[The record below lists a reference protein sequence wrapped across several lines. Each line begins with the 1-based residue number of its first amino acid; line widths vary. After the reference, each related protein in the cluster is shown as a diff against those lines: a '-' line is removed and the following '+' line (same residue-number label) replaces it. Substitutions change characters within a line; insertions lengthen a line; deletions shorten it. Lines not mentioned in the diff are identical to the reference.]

1 MKLSK
6 SKIIG
11 LIALLAVVGVVCGT
25 LVWRQS
31 QPAPAEPTE
40 QVSITG
46 YLGGEKI
53 GLFDDAKFKALAA
66 KQGIAIDYRKA
77 GSPAMMD
84 TDRKGMG
91 YLFPSSRAAVEYG
104 NAKGVKAPQSDIV
117 FNSPI
122 VLYTH
127 KAVADGLVNGG
138 LVTKDDSGA
147 YHMDMAKAVDA
158 MVANTTW
165 ADVGYTAGYGQFRI
179 DSTDPVK
186 SNSGNE
192 YAALLAT
199 VLNGG
204 QPAMVDSVARD
215 GKTIAS
221 IFAKSGWMETSSED
235 SFNQFLTLGVGSK
248 PMMVGYESQL
258 LDLAVNQPDA
268 FKQIKDD
275 VVIVYPTPTVWSTHT
290 LMALDEKRRH
300 TAEPVENT
308 GGAEAGVGAPWLP
321 RGQLRRHRFD
331 QPIRRGR
338 HARPDPAVSEL
349 PNNDAM
355 QHLITT
361 LQSAQ
366 AKLVA
371 DISMYDTMYTQN
383 AQQYRE
389 LKMTVLAGKKALAD
403 FNANQLPALE
413 AEAAASGDAM
423 QAQVL
428 KNFKSKL
435 DRFAK
440 RLDDLDRI
448 SVVTLQ
454 TAPQIKIIQ
463 NADQTIVDKIDTT
476 ISTTIPVW
484 KSQMVIALGLS
495 NQRKVLDLQNKA
507 DDVTNKL
514 LARNAAALYKGAVD
528 AEKANQRSVVEIDTL
543 EKINAE
549 LIATLKETVQIQK
562 EGEANREAAQVKMRQ
577 IESDLKNALLEN
589 AQQM

>member
-77 GSPAMMD
+77 GSLAMMD
-84 TDRKGMG
+84 ADRKGMD

-104 NAKGVKAPQSDIV
+104 NAKGVKATQSDIV

-138 LVTKDDSGA
+138 LMTKDDSGA

-204 QPAMVDSVARD
+204 QPATVDSVARD

-290 LMALDEKRRH
+290 LMALDEKGGTLLNLLKTPAVQKLAWERH
-300 TAEPVENT
+300 GFRAANF
-308 GGAEAGVGAPWLP
+308 AGTDSIS
-321 RGQLRRHRFD
+321 RFGVPGTLD
-331 QPIRRGR
+331 QI
-338 HARPDPAVSEL
+338 PAVSEL

-355 QHLITT
+355 QQLIAT

-403 FNANQLPALE
+403 FNANQ
-413 AEAAASGDAM
+413 AASAGGRGRRQWRRHAGASAEELQV
-423 QAQVL
+423 QARPFCQATRRPRPHQRGYL
-428 KNFKSKL
+428 A
-435 DRFAK
+435 DRA
-440 RLDDLDRI
+440 
-448 SVVTLQ
+448 
-454 TAPQIKIIQ
+454 
-463 NADQTIVDKIDTT
+463 ADQNHPERGPDHRGQDRHHHLHHD
-476 ISTTIPVW
+476 S
-484 KSQMVIALGLS
+484 G
-495 NQRKVLDLQNKA
+495 
-507 DDVTNKL
+507 
-514 LARNAAALYKGAVD
+514 
-528 AEKANQRSVVEIDTL
+528 VE
-543 EKINAE
+543 
-549 LIATLKETVQIQK
+549 
-562 EGEANREAAQVKMRQ
+562 
-577 IESDLKNALLEN
+577 ESDGDRAGPVQP
-589 AQQM
+589 AQGSRPAEQGRRCDQQAAGA

>member
-104 NAKGVKAPQSDIV
+104 NAKGVKAPPKRHRLQLTDCAI
-117 FNSPI
+117 
-122 VLYTH
+122 H
-127 KAVADGLVNGG
+127 AQGRGG
-138 LVTKDDSGA
+138 RARERRTCDQ
-147 YHMDMAKAVDA
+147 
-158 MVANTTW
+158 
-165 ADVGYTAGYGQFRI
+165 GQFGRV
-179 DSTDPVK
+179 SHV
-186 SNSGNE
+186 
-192 YAALLAT
+192 
-199 VLNGG
+199 
-204 QPAMVDSVARD
+204 
-215 GKTIAS
+215 
-221 IFAKSGWMETSSED
+221 
-235 SFNQFLTLGVGSK
+235 
-248 PMMVGYESQL
+248 

-338 HARPDPAVSEL
+338 HARPDPGR
-349 PNNDAM
+349 
-355 QHLITT
+355 IRT
-361 LQSAQ
+361 
-366 AKLVA
+366 
-371 DISMYDTMYTQN
+371 
-383 AQQYRE
+383 AQQRCHATPHHHPPIRASQTRGRHLHVRHDVHAERPAIPRAENDRTGRQEGARRLQRQPAASAGGRGRRQWRRHAGASAEE
-389 LKMTVLAGKKALAD
+389 LQVQARPFCQATRRPRPHQRGYLAD
-403 FNANQLPALE
+403 RA
-413 AEAAASGDAM
+413 
-423 QAQVL
+423 
-428 KNFKSKL
+428 
-435 DRFAK
+435 
-440 RLDDLDRI
+440 
-448 SVVTLQ
+448 
-454 TAPQIKIIQ
+454 
-463 NADQTIVDKIDTT
+463 ADQKSSRTRTRPSWT
-476 ISTTIPVW
+476 RSTPPSPPRFRCGRVRW
-484 KSQMVIALGLS
+484 
-495 NQRKVLDLQNKA
+495 
-507 DDVTNKL
+507 
-514 LARNAAALYKGAVD
+514 
-528 AEKANQRSVVEIDTL
+528 
-543 EKINAE
+543 
-549 LIATLKETVQIQK
+549 
-562 EGEANREAAQVKMRQ
+562 
-577 IESDLKNALLEN
+577 
-589 AQQM
+589 